1 MNVVYRPDRF
11 DHAQLAKDVL
21 QANPVLYTKIS
32 AACEIEE
39 FQVPQSLTE
48 VIRFLNLIAVS
59 ETVLTPSKFLDHVWH
74 EFILCTRAYWSFC
87 ERNFGRMIHHL
98 SRDAHRLVLVGK
110 LFSKQGYGIA
120 YPIGSNLRKEVNVAL
135 LELMEGDSS
144 LYRQLSERWF
154 GVQ

>member
-1 MNVVYRPDRF
+1 MNLAYHPDRF

-32 AACEIEE
+32 VACEIEE

-87 ERNFGRMIHHL
+87 ERKFGRMIHH
-98 SRDAHRLVLVGK
+98 HPG
-110 LFSKQGYGIA
+110 
-120 YPIGSNLRKEVNVAL
+120 GSEEKNREQFRRT
-135 LELMEGDSS
+135 LEL
-144 LYRQLSERWF
+144 YREHF
-154 GVQ
+154 GAPEPCFWECAALPGASDCGGCDAD